1 MSDVLQVA
9 HGLHECVVGQEV
21 PNQVGVQAD
30 AARAALASID
40 VERAYLETRR
50 EPGAE
55 VLVSVVG
62 RLAQRPPMEGN
73 GPVEMLV
80 VDELDGVWP
89 GETCG
94 PRMSVSELE
103 NTYWKLTRLH
113 DQPVIVPEGERE
125 PHLVL
130 RSEGSQATVFGGCN
144 RMVGPYAIDGTAIG
158 FGHMAMTQMACPTG
172 METETAFARA
182 LGAAVRY
189 RLLAHHLELIDA
201 EGTTVARFEAR
212 ELR

>member
-1 MSDVLQVA
+1 
-9 HGLHECVVGQEV
+9 
-21 PNQVGVQAD
+21 
-30 AARAALASID
+30 
-40 VERAYLETRR
+40 
-50 EPGAE
+50 
-55 VLVSVVG
+55 
-62 RLAQRPPMEGN
+62 AQRPPLEGN

-113 DQPVIVPEGERE
+113 DQPAIVPEGERE

-130 RSEGSQATVFGGCN
+130 RSEGSRATVFGGCN
-144 RMVGPYAIDGTAIG
+144 RMVGPYAIDGTAID

-172 METETAFARA
+172 METENAFARA

-201 EGTTVARFEAR
+201 EGTTVARFEVR